1 MSGFASFGRAMHGFG
16 IACDSAALERLA
28 IFERAFFAWNATHNI
43 SAVRDSH
50 TFERYCVDCA
60 YPLCFVRPFASLL
73 DVGSGG
79 GFPAL
84 VLGALV
90 PSARLCLVEPN
101 KKKAAFLLVAAQQM
115 GLSCTILRDRIEN
128 VQAQSAE
135 LLCSR
140 ALCAPEIFL
149 PLVAHICTRAILL
162 YTGSQRLENAAAMG
176 FAHARYAKIHYL
188 YKEL

>member
-1 MSGFASFGRAMHGFG
+1 MSSFSGFQRAMRGFG

-43 SAVRDSH
+43 SAVRDFG

-60 YPLCFVRPFASLL
+60 YPLCFVRPFSSLL

-90 PSARLCLVEPN
+90 PAARLCLVEPN
-101 KKKAAFLLVAAQQM
+101 KKKAAFLLSASQQM
-115 GLSCTILRDRIEN
+115 GLSCTILREKIEN

-140 ALCAPEIFL
+140 ALCAPEMFL
-149 PLVAHICTRAILL
+149 PLVAHICARAILL
-162 YTGSQRLENAAAMG
+162 YTGSQRLGNAAAMG
-176 FAHARYAKIHYL
+176 FAHRHYAKIHYL

>member
-1 MSGFASFGRAMHGFG
+1 MSGFEHFYSAMCGFG
-16 IACDSAALERLA
+16 IACDAASLERLA

-43 SAVRDSH
+43 SAVRDSR

-90 PSARLCLVEPN
+90 PCVRLCLVEPN
-101 KKKAAFLLVAAQQM
+101 KKKAAFLLTASQQM

-128 VQAQSAE
+128 VRAQSAE

-140 ALCAPEIFL
+140 ALCAPDVFL

-162 YTGSQRLENAAAMG
+162 YTGSQRLENTATKG
-176 FAHARYAKIHYL
+176 FVHQHYAKIHYL

>member
-1 MSGFASFGRAMHGFG
+1 MSGFEQFCGAMRSFGIVCNAE
-16 IACDSAALERLA
+16 SLERLA

-50 TFERYCVDCA
+50 TFERYCIDCA

-90 PSARLCLVEPN
+90 PCARLCLVEPN
-101 KKKAAFLLVAAQQM
+101 KKKAAFLLTASQQM
-115 GLSCTILRDRIEN
+115 GLACTILRDKIEN
-128 VQAQSAE
+128 VQGESAE

-140 ALCAPEIFL
+140 ALCAPDVFL
-149 PLVAHICTRAILL
+149 PLVAHIASRAILL
-162 YTGSQRLENAAAMG
+162 YTGSQRLDNIAALG
-176 FAHARYAKIHYL
+176 FRHQHYAKIHYL

>member
-1 MSGFASFGRAMHGFG
+1 MSGLERFSSAMSDFG
-16 IACDSAALERLA
+16 IACDGESIERLA
-28 IFERAFFAWNATHNI
+28 IFRRAFFAWNATHNI
-43 SAVRDSH
+43 SAVRDSR
-50 TFERYCVDCA
+50 TFERYCIDCA
-60 YPLCFVRPFASLL
+60 YPLRFVRPFASLL

-90 PSARLCLVEPN
+90 PAARLCLVEPN
-101 KKKAAFLLVAAQQM
+101 KKKAAFLLIASQQM
-115 GLSCTILRDRIEN
+115 GLHCTILRKRIEN
-128 VQAQSAE
+128 IQGQSAE

-140 ALCAPEIFL
+140 ALCAPDVFL

-162 YTGSQRLENAAAMG
+162 YTGSQKLANSEITG
-176 FAHARYAKIHYL
+176 FVHEHYETIHYL